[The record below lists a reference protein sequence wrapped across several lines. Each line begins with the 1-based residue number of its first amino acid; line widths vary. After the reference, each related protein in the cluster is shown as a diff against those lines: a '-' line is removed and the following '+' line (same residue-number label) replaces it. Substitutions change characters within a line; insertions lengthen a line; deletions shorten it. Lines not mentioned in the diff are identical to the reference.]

1 MKSFM
6 EHVRL
11 SLWAGAMHQHL
22 LQSSRWRFGK
32 GVSLAWRRVG
42 MSSES
47 TAELSG
53 GVLQGSEEPRW
64 SRQKEEGAEQSWEC
78 DRIGLVPGR

>member
-1 MKSFM
+1 MF
-6 EHVRL
+6 
-11 SLWAGAMHQHL
+11 SLWAGAMQPAFAAKQQVEVWERCFPCL
-22 LQSSRWRFGK
+22 
-32 GVSLAWRRVG
+32 RRVG

-64 SRQKEEGAEQSWEC
+64 SRQKEEGQSNLAEC